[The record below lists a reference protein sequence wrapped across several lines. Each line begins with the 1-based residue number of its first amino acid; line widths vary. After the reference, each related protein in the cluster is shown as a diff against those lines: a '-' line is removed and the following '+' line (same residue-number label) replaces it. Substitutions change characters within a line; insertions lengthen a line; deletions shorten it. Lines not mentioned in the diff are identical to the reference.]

1 MFNMLASSVV
11 DRRFIGDVMF
21 NMLASSVVDRRFIG
35 GVLFNML
42 ASSVVDRR
50 FIGGVMFNMLAS
62 SVVDRRF
69 IGGVMLNMLASS
81 VVDRRFIGSV
91 MFNMLASIVVDRRF
105 EPRSGQIEDYEIDMC
120 CFSVLHAAL
129 KRNSKYWLVRNQ
141 DNVSEWADIPIRGQL
156 FLSELHCSTIK
167 IHPSV
172 LV

>member
-1 MFNMLASSVV
+1 MVIIDRRFIGSVMFNMLSSSAVDRRFIGGVMSNMLASSVV
-11 DRRFIGDVMF
+11 DRRSIGGVMY
-21 NMLASSVVDRRFIG
+21 NMLASSVR
-35 GVLFNML
+35 
-42 ASSVVDRR
+42 
-50 FIGGVMFNMLAS
+50 
-62 SVVDRRF
+62 VDRRF